1 MTPRRIMA
9 WLLPGILSLML
20 LAIVLLAIFVPP
32 EMQNG
37 DPLHGVLIAGGAF
50 ILAQAL
56 ILWLTER
63 WARTQP

>member
-9 WLLPGILSLML
+9 WLLPGIFSLML
-20 LAIVLLAIFVPP
+20 LAISVPP